1 MEEILIID
9 IELDL
14 CSWIKVY
21 IYVCSRF
28 EKFFEEWEI
37 VELNIYLKLWFSF
50 FNIVGYSI
58 LAVKS
63 NIWKFLEVYWVKN
76 KIYLDI
82 RILSQLEN
90 DPIILI
96 SNFQLFI
103 LIQYYAM
110 EYYSWKSGT
119 IFVKKKEKNITIV
132 IIIYI
137 NFQRGKS
144 WNIWK
149 DKLPFDEALSSIY
162 KYPWLDKK
170 FLGHCV
176 SSYYG

>member
-1 MEEILIID
+1 
-9 IELDL
+9 
-14 CSWIKVY
+14 
-21 IYVCSRF
+21 
-28 EKFFEEWEI
+28 
-37 VELNIYLKLWFSF
+37 
-50 FNIVGYSI
+50 
-58 LAVKS
+58 
-63 NIWKFLEVYWVKN
+63 
-76 KIYLDI
+76 
-82 RILSQLEN
+82 
-90 DPIILI
+90 
-96 SNFQLFI
+96 
-103 LIQYYAM
+103 M

>member
-37 VELNIYLKLWFSF
+37 VEFNIYLKLWFSF
-50 FNIVGYSI
+50 FNVVGYSI

-63 NIWKFLEVYWVKN
+63 NIWKFLGEVYWVKN
-76 KIYLDI
+76 EIYLDI

-90 DPIILI
+90 DPSSDHFNIEFPIIYLNTI
-96 SNFQLFI
+96 LRDGILF
-103 LIQYYAM
+103 L
-110 EYYSWKSGT
+110 
-119 IFVKKKEKNITIV
+119 KKWNDICKEKRKEH
-132 IIIYI
+132 Y
-137 NFQRGKS
+137 
-144 WNIWK
+144 
-149 DKLPFDEALSSIY
+149 DCYYYIY
-162 KYPWLDKK
+162 KLLKREVMK
-170 FLGHCV
+170 HMKR
-176 SSYYG
+176 

>member
-50 FNIVGYSI
+50 FNVVGYSI
-58 LAVKS
+58 LAAKS
-63 NIWKFLEVYWVKN
+63 NIWKFLGEVYWVKN

-90 DPIILI
+90 DPSSDHFNIEFPIIYLNTI
-96 SNFQLFI
+96 LRDGILF
-103 LIQYYAM
+103 L
-110 EYYSWKSGT
+110 
-119 IFVKKKEKNITIV
+119 KKWNDICKEKRKEHYDCYYY
-132 IIIYI
+132 IY
-137 NFQRGKS
+137 
-144 WNIWK
+144 
-149 DKLPFDEALSSIY
+149 KLPKREVM
-162 KYPWLDKK
+162 KHMKR
-170 FLGHCV
+170 
-176 SSYYG
+176 